1 MLSQSI
7 GQLVGSSETLD
18 ALAFGTRAAFSEN
31 AVIRPSG
38 GQIWPMLI
46 VRADKRERKS
56 VGVSDGIDIGT
67 DLGLKLSM
75 WL

>member
-1 MLSQSI
+1 
-7 GQLVGSSETLD
+7 
-18 ALAFGTRAAFSEN
+18 
-31 AVIRPSG
+31 
-38 GQIWPMLI
+38 MLI

-56 VGVSDGIDIGT
+56 AGVSDGIDIGT